1 MKHISCIT
9 FRQKAY
15 LFSLLDKIDLIECG
29 FDPETFESGN
39 KENEFD
45 DYKDEPKSEI
55 GSEDGT
61 REDTTANTSFSF
73 EVLDDDERRTSST
86 NDGTWEVLQYTSNG
100 SQSFVVLD
108 GDESN
113 AASNGT
119 SGFTFSSCSMNRS

>member
-1 MKHISCIT
+1 M
-9 FRQKAY
+9 AY

-39 KENEFD
+39 KENKFD
-45 DYKDEPKSEI
+45 NFKDEPRKSKI

-61 REDTTANTSFSF
+61 REDTTANTSLSF

-86 NDGTWEVLQYTSNG
+86 NDGTWEVLQYTSNA
-100 SQSFVVLD
+100 SRSFVVLD

-119 SGFTFSSCSMNRS
+119 SGFTFSSCSMNRC

>member
-45 DYKDEPKSEI
+45 DYKDEPRKSEI

-61 REDTTANTSFSF
+61 REDTTANTSFLF

-86 NDGTWEVLQYTSNG
+86 NDGTWEVLEYT
-100 SQSFVVLD
+100 
-108 GDESN
+108 
-113 AASNGT
+113 
-119 SGFTFSSCSMNRS
+119 